1 MLITVNRDN
10 APGLLMQGVKSGVH
24 WRAMRDVRT
33 FSIEG
38 PHTVH
43 AVYLQ
48 FFIDAGTF
56 GITPYHN
63 TNGIDPPHNRNRAE
77 VGRGGLI
84 LSLTSAYYNGSPL
97 QHKMQWAETYY
108 GKLRRSERTGGT
120 VGAEMFAA
128 WYPRPQSCRYVTVLP
143 TTFTKYIR
151 PSAEYMCNYLALCGD
166 D

>member
-56 GITPYHN
+56 GISVSHN
-63 TNGIDPPHNRNRAE
+63 TNGIGPPHNMTQ
-77 VGRGGLI
+77 VGCSGLI
-84 LSLTSAYYNGSPL
+84 MSLTSEYYSGSPL
-97 QHKMQWAETYY
+97 QHKMQWVETYY
-108 GKLRRSERTGGT
+108 GKLRRSDRTGGT
-120 VGAEMFAA
+120 VGAEMFVA
-128 WYPRPQSCRYVTVLP
+128 WYPRTQFCRHVTVLP